1 MAKKLSPQKAKKILH
16 DKEVHNKP
24 LTEKQR
30 KFFGAVASGAIPKA
44 QNGIEGTMGGLT
56 DKGFNYN
63 GAWGG
68 QFQLGGVLPG
78 AIGNMYAR
86 HGAPSKGKYAKKT
99 MASAEEGIEL
109 LPDPTDPER
118 KYKLSAIVQSAKEIL
133 NPVLRSKNP
142 KVYDE
147 WQANRLEA
155 LRKGAVKQY
164 DIDNPLPIYLSP
176 TEVKS
181 ELSKYRKD
189 YYEDY
194 IGAIKG
200 LGDYSGLGRESYMG
214 GIEGEKP
221 IESLNYGYR
230 FATAPVNLGV
240 GVKDRPGESF
250 TYSYDPKT
258 GQYKKDVYRNGG
270 KMSYYQAGLDFQ
282 PKTISQNGSKMKK
295 NYSKAQDGKKSV
307 PIPSKTRA
315 VAESTGRNV
324 GVDPYK
330 VAMLMQQTADEKRKK
345 DFDEA
350 KELYESKQ
358 SVVKSSSTK
367 TDREAVKKKN
377 IAYAKKMGYDYNEK
391 TGEVK
396 IPRSSKK
403 TAFWEDQLV
412 NAPLNALDY
421 VGNLPSRMVQ
431 SAYKPNYTSAMAAEG
446 VPSDAGLI
454 ESILTDPTTYL
465 SLGGKGLLK
474 AALSKGAL
482 SASLLPFYKIGQTD
496 PTAVSRF
503 TRQLN
508 ELKDIVTEPEARNA
522 FKIIGEEISKNTNIG
537 NIDPRYSAAI
547 SDPNLPIKS
556 LDAYANSLI
565 SVDPSQNAFTD
576 EQVKYISNL
585 SSLATDINKMSS
597 SIPEKDVVRFA
608 IDNSKNI
615 SPRDILPFFY
625 RNHQLAENEKREL
638 FNELVQSYSN
648 RQVDNP
654 LAEYSAGADLFGLT
668 ETYGNIRTS
677 LSDRFSTGIKN
688 LSTLGEQARP
698 DIYINP
704 DYYNPNLSNYDAKE
718 AIHLLVRDDYANI
731 PTSEDR
737 ARNYAQVLKKVRGTV
752 SDILQNPANKG
763 DFYVGAHSLS
773 TDSYPLTLRLFSRNK
788 NLVDFTPIHGG
799 DPWSNLSGDRAIYPL
814 SNTMGGLNKLNDTRR
829 AYLMQRRGLLNTKL
843 GSGQS
848 HSGFPNNAIKQL
860 QGQML
865 ESGFF
870 NYHIDKF
877 NQEVGTNMPSAF
889 YSLGDGIKRPN
900 VGIIIKKKG
909 GKVKK
914 DDAGYWN
921 PENWGE
927 PVEIDSPNITMEG
940 VYEPLIGVSDTGDV
954 QYMEPGENYTF
965 DGSSVTEY
973 PVARKGVSVNKADEM
988 PLKKLDN
995 LLNFTNYNDMK
1006 KAKKGK
1012 NIPKAQPGITAL
1024 ANPAFTSAIQGA
1036 VDFQGGYNDYISS
1049 VDKKGKGADMSQFS
1063 MPGSL
1068 GASPLAKDIEFLG
1081 MAKQALKERKK
1092 AKQSLALSELT
1103 KQAATMRPDI
1113 QKRKYVRPEDSLLQ
1127 PDQMGMM
1134 PYGGGY
1140 DVLGMAEDGMQIG
1153 GNLTEIQNMY
1163 NPGTL
1168 YDNLGYEPLDESSK
1182 VKQFNKGGGIPKAQ
1196 MGIQE
1201 AGMELLS
1208 LGQGLRNQAILGAIN
1223 RKTNKWTEQATQNL
1237 QQGAMAQALQTQ
1249 FSPFMKNGGSLDVSD
1264 EYKWVSHSWQPQV
1277 ITKFGEHNV
1286 KDLLKPDPM
1295 IDTLRTGGN
1304 IRSNY
1309 MGDDE
1314 MVRSM
1319 AMGGNLQT
1327 HWGGEGEVMSYN
1339 PYMPGSGETVMLKGN
1354 SHEESDGQG
1363 NTGVGMSYS
1372 GNMVEAER
1380 GEPVVE
1386 MQEGGSVD
1394 DTSAVVF
1401 GNMKI
1406 PSYGV
1411 SELQDSK
1418 AKGKKFKTYAS
1429 DLAKKEKKQS
1439 KIVDKATSIID
1450 NIEGDSPYDM
1460 LKMNAAQAML
1470 MGADMS
1476 LKDLANKKKTLAGV
1490 QNAILDTAE
1499 EMGLESDALAKG
1511 KIMQAKKGA
1520 KISKAQDGIR
1530 QPSVQD
1536 IMDVLG
1542 GRFESRAIVPP
1553 ASASE
1558 YKDVVGKY
1566 AYAPFT
1572 TTPFV
1577 KPAGVDT
1584 YPLYKMETKG
1594 TPTKQHP
1601 IVPITKKIEN
1611 DEKAGNKIKDFLSQN
1626 EGLFSALYNE
1636 ALPYLRPSNQMQL
1649 QPEQLMGEMFALS
1662 TNVLEPVPFQS
1673 YQPLLETRAPQI
1685 SAQEQLNQN
1694 QADFNAMLRQVGN
1707 NPSALSVLAAQKQAA
1722 DRQAIAQAQAINTQQ
1737 AIAANNRNIAML
1749 NDATVKNLGALDAQ
1763 YQRQTQAK
1771 AVTKAQAQAA
1781 LSSIASKIGQNKLEN
1796 LTSAVMQNMY
1806 NFRFGPKGRIIN
1818 YNPLAKFNIP
1828 DVMTLSD
1835 EKAAELQKALDKRK
1849 SKTKEFRNGS
1859 IVKAIKGL

>member
-1 MAKKLSPQKAKKILH
+1 MAKKLSPKKAKQILH

-44 QNGIEGTMGGLT
+44 LDGIEAYMGGLT

-86 HGAPSKGKYAKKT
+86 HGAPSEGKYAKKT
-99 MASAEEGIEL
+99 MASAAEGIEL
-109 LPDPTDPER
+109 LPEPTDPER
-118 KYKLSAIVQSAKEIL
+118 KYKLSAVVQSAKEIL
-133 NPVLRSKNP
+133 NPVLRSKDP
-142 KVYDE
+142 KAYDA

-155 LRKGAVKQY
+155 LRKGTVRQY
-164 DIDNPLPIYLSP
+164 DIDNPLSIYLTP
-176 TEVKS
+176 NEVKK
-181 ELSKYRKD
+181 ELSKHRKD

-194 IGAIKG
+194 IGAVKG
-200 LGDYSGLGRESYMG
+200 LSEYSGLGRESYIG

-221 IESLNYGYR
+221 VESLNYGYR

-270 KMSYYQAGLDFQ
+270 KMMSYYQAGLDFQ
-282 PKTISQNGSKMKK
+282 PKTISKKGSK
-295 NYSKAQDGKKSV
+295 
-307 PIPSKTRA
+307 I
-315 VAESTGRNV
+315 
-324 GVDPYK
+324 
-330 VAMLMQQTADEKRKK
+330 KK
-345 DFDEA
+345 D
-350 KELYESKQ
+350 
-358 SVVKSSSTK
+358 
-367 TDREAVKKKN
+367 N
-377 IAYAKKMGYDYNEK
+377 
-391 TGEVK
+391 
-396 IPRSSKK
+396 
-403 TAFWEDQLV
+403 
-412 NAPLNALDY
+412 
-421 VGNLPSRMVQ
+421 
-431 SAYKPNYTSAMAAEG
+431 
-446 VPSDAGLI
+446 
-454 ESILTDPTTYL
+454 
-465 SLGGKGLLK
+465 
-474 AALSKGAL
+474 
-482 SASLLPFYKIGQTD
+482 
-496 PTAVSRF
+496 
-503 TRQLN
+503 
-508 ELKDIVTEPEARNA
+508 
-522 FKIIGEEISKNTNIG
+522 
-537 NIDPRYSAAI
+537 
-547 SDPNLPIKS
+547 
-556 LDAYANSLI
+556 
-565 SVDPSQNAFTD
+565 
-576 EQVKYISNL
+576 
-585 SSLATDINKMSS
+585 
-597 SIPEKDVVRFA
+597 
-608 IDNSKNI
+608 
-615 SPRDILPFFY
+615 
-625 RNHQLAENEKREL
+625 
-638 FNELVQSYSN
+638 
-648 RQVDNP
+648 
-654 LAEYSAGADLFGLT
+654 
-668 ETYGNIRTS
+668 
-677 LSDRFSTGIKN
+677 
-688 LSTLGEQARP
+688 
-698 DIYINP
+698 
-704 DYYNPNLSNYDAKE
+704 
-718 AIHLLVRDDYANI
+718 
-731 PTSEDR
+731 
-737 ARNYAQVLKKVRGTV
+737 
-752 SDILQNPANKG
+752 
-763 DFYVGAHSLS
+763 
-773 TDSYPLTLRLFSRNK
+773 
-788 NLVDFTPIHGG
+788 
-799 DPWSNLSGDRAIYPL
+799 
-814 SNTMGGLNKLNDTRR
+814 
-829 AYLMQRRGLLNTKL
+829 
-843 GSGQS
+843 
-848 HSGFPNNAIKQL
+848 
-860 QGQML
+860 
-865 ESGFF
+865 
-870 NYHIDKF
+870 
-877 NQEVGTNMPSAF
+877 
-889 YSLGDGIKRPN
+889 
-900 VGIIIKKKG
+900 
-909 GKVKK
+909 
-914 DDAGYWN
+914 AGYWN

-927 PVEIDSPNITMEG
+927 PVEIDSNEITMEG
-940 VYEPLIGVSDTGDV
+940 VYQPLIGVSDTGDV

-973 PVARKGVSVNKADEM
+973 PIARKGVSVNKADEA

-1012 NIPKAQPGITAL
+1012 NIPKAQIGTTGINPNLLSSMGRVTNAA
-1024 ANPAFTSAIQGA
+1024 ANYRNSSFRPQTPTLDMVMANAPQNNVV
-1036 VDFQGGYNDYISS
+1036 VDDIGGNS
-1049 VDKKGKGADMSQFS
+1049 VGQSTDMSKFS

-1068 GASPLAKDIEFLG
+1068 GASPLAKDIEFIG

-1092 AKQSLALSELT
+1092 AKQSLAVSEVV

-1113 QKRKYVRPEDSLLQ
+1113 QKRKYVRPEDNLLQ

-1134 PYGGGY
+1134 PYGTGY

-1182 VKQFNKGGGIPKAQ
+1182 VKQFKKGGGIPKAQ

-1295 IDTLRTGGN
+1295 MNTLRTGGN

-1406 PSYGV
+1406 PSYGI
-1411 SELQDSK
+1411 SELGDNK
-1418 AKGKKFKTYAS
+1418 AKGKKFKSYAA
-1429 DLAKKEKKQS
+1429 DLAKQEQKQS
-1439 KIVDKATSIID
+1439 KIVDKATKMID

-1460 LKMNAAQAML
+1460 LKMNSAQAMI

-1490 QNAILDTAE
+1490 QNAILETAE
-1499 EMGLESDALAKG
+1499 EMGLESDALARG
-1511 KIMQAKKGA
+1511 KIMKAKKGV

-1553 ASASE
+1553 PFVTQQPIVAEYPSMEYSPMSKLERMEKPVIITKPQPQTSFVSPSFKSYKDEDVSLDIDRIKVPPGISASE
-1558 YKDVVGKY
+1558 YRDVVGKY

-1594 TPTKQHP
+1594 TPTKEEP
-1601 IVPITKKIEN
+1601 IIPIEGTEN
-1611 DEKAGNKIKDFLSQN
+1611 DQKTGNKIKNFLSEN

-1649 QPEQLMGEMFALS
+1649 QPEQLAGEMFALS
-1662 TNVLEPVPFQS
+1662 TNVLQGVPAQT
-1673 YQPLLETRAPQI
+1673 YQPLLETRAPQM

-1707 NPSALSVLAAQKQAA
+1707 NPAALGILAAQKQAA
-1722 DRQAIAQAQAINTQQ
+1722 DRQAIAQTQAYNTQQ

-1749 NDATVKNLGALDAQ
+1749 NDASLKNLGILDTQ
-1763 YQRQTQAK
+1763 YQRQEGAK
-1771 AVTKAQAQAA
+1771 ANTKAQAQAA

-1849 SKTKEFRNGS
+1849 GKTEEARNGS